1 VSDPATR
8 VAELR
13 ALLERHNELYYVHN
27 QPEISDAEFDA
38 LLLELAALERDHP
51 ELRSPD
57 SPTLRVGGRP
67 AGGFEVTRHL
77 QPMLSLE
84 NAYSE
89 DELRAF
95 HARLCRGLGQPEHA
109 PIPYVAEL
117 KIDGVSLAVTY
128 ERGRLVRGVTRG
140 DGVQGEDVTANVR
153 VIEGLPHRIPGPAP
167 AKMEIRGEVYF
178 PRATFDR
185 LNEER
190 EAAGAVPFANPR
202 NAAAGALRTLDQ
214 ALVARRGLRVFAY
227 QVIVPEG
234 DAPAAPTHAETLERL
249 AAWGCAVEPHWARCD
264 GVAALLDYCHRW
276 RDERRTVPFET
287 DGVVIKLDDV
297 AARAALGATAK
308 SPRWAVAFK
317 FPTEQVTTTL
327 KEIAVN
333 VGRTGAVTPYAI
345 LEPVRLGGTVVQ
357 LATLHNEQEVAR
369 RDIRPG
375 DLVKVEKG
383 GEIIPKVIGPVLEA
397 RPADSTP
404 WRMPATCPFCESAL
418 VRPEGEVIWRCENV
432 SCPARI
438 RRGLEHFA
446 SRRAMNIEGLGESLV
461 DQLVR
466 TGLVKDYADL
476 YALDAQTLAGLE
488 RMGRKSAANLVAEID
503 KSRQAELWRVLHGV
517 GIRHVGE
524 GGARAL
530 ATAFRSID
538 ALQQA
543 SVEAL
548 ATVPDVG
555 EVVARSVRAFLD
567 EPRNVALVD
576 KLRRAGVRMRD
587 EAPADA
593 PSGPGPLAGKTYVI
607 TGTLASMSREAA
619 AAELEALGAKV
630 TGSISRKT
638 SGLIVGHEAGSKLDK
653 ARAAG
658 VPVLDEAAFLALIMK
673 RRDA

>member
-1 VSDPATR
+1 MNDPKTR

-13 ALLERHNELYYVHN
+13 ALLERHTELYYVQN

-38 LLLELAALERDHP
+38 LMLELAALERDHP

-57 SPTLRVGGRP
+57 SPTARVGGRP

-89 DELRAF
+89 EELQAF
-95 HARLCRGLGQPEHA
+95 HARLCRGLGQPEDA

-117 KIDGVSLAVTY
+117 KIDGVSLAATY
-128 ERGRLVRGVTRG
+128 EGGRLVRGVTRG

-153 VIEGLPHRIPGPAP
+153 VIEGLPHRITGSSPAR
-167 AKMEIRGEVYF
+167 MEIRGEVYF

-190 EAAGAVPFANPR
+190 EADGAAPFANPR

-214 ALVARRGLRVFAY
+214 ALVAKRGLRVYAY
-227 QVIVPEG
+227 QVVVPEG
-234 DAPAAPTHAETLERL
+234 DLPAAATHAETLERL
-249 AAWGCAVEPHWARCD
+249 AGWGCAVEPNWERRA

-276 RDERRTVPFET
+276 QDGRRTLPFET

-297 AARAALGATAK
+297 AARITLGATAK

-317 FPTEQVTTTL
+317 FPTEQATTRL
-327 KEIAVN
+327 IRIDVN
-333 VGRTGAVTPYAI
+333 VGRTGAVTPYAV
-345 LEPVRLGGTVVQ
+345 LEPVRLGGTTVQ

-369 RDIRPG
+369 RDIRDG

-383 GEIIPKVIGPVLEA
+383 GEIIPKVIGPVIEA
-397 RPADSTP
+397 RPADSRP
-404 WRMPATCPFCESAL
+404 WQMPTACPFCQSTL
-418 VRPEGEVIWRCENV
+418 LKPEGEVIWRCENV

-446 SRRAMNIEGLGESLV
+446 SRRAMNIEGLGESLI
-461 DQLVR
+461 DQLLRTELVR
-466 TGLVKDYADL
+466 DYADL
-476 YALDAQTLAGLE
+476 YALDAQRLAGLE
-488 RMGRKSAANLVAEID
+488 RMGKKSAANLVAEID
-503 KSRQAELWRVLHGV
+503 KSRQAEVWRLLHGV

-530 ATAFRSID
+530 ARTFRSMD
-538 ALQQA
+538 ALQAA

-567 EPRNVALVD
+567 EPRNVALFD
-576 KLRRAGVRMRD
+576 KLRRAGVRMVD
-587 EAPADA
+587 DAPADTPA
-593 PSGPGPLAGKTYVI
+593 GPGPLAGKTYVI
-607 TGTLASMSREAA
+607 TGTLGSMSREAA
-619 AAELEALGAKV
+619 TAELEALGAKV
-630 TGSISRKT
+630 SGSISRKT
-638 SGLIVGHEAGSKLDK
+638 SGLIVGDEAGTKLDK

-673 RRDA
+673 RPDA

>member
-1 VSDPATR
+1 VNDPQRR

-13 ALLERHNELYYVHN
+13 ALIERHNELYYVAN
-27 QPEISDAEFDA
+27 APEISDAEFDQ
-38 LLLELAALERDHP
+38 LLVELKALEEAHP

-57 SPTLRVGGRP
+57 SPTVRVGGRA

-89 DELRAF
+89 EELRAF
-95 HARLCRGLGQPEHA
+95 HARLCRGLGRPEDA
-109 PIPYVAEL
+109 AIPYVAEL
-117 KIDGVSLAVTY
+117 KIDGVSLAATY
-128 ERGRLVRGVTRG
+128 ESGRLVRGVTRG

-153 VIEGLPHRIPGPAP
+153 VIEGLPHKTAVPAP
-167 AKMEIRGEVYF
+167 KRMEIRGEVYF

-214 ALVARRGLRVFAY
+214 AVVARRGLRVLAY
-227 QVIVPEG
+227 QIVVP
-234 DAPAAPTHAETLERL
+234 DDDVPPAATHAESLELL
-249 AAWGCAVEPHWARCD
+249 AAWGCAVEPNWQRCE
-264 GVAALLDYCHRW
+264 GVEALLAYCHRW
-276 RDERRTVPFET
+276 QDERRTLPFET
-287 DGVVIKLDDV
+287 DGVVIKLNDV
-297 AARAALGATAK
+297 AARATVGATAK

-317 FPTEQVTTTL
+317 FPTEQATTRL
-327 KEIAVN
+327 IRIDVN
-333 VGRTGAVTPYAI
+333 VGRTGAVTPFAV
-345 LEPVRLGGTVVQ
+345 LEPVRLGGTTVQ

-369 RDIRPG
+369 RDIRDG

-383 GEIIPKVIGPVLEA
+383 GEIIPKVLGPVLEA
-397 RPADSTP
+397 RPADSKP
-404 WRMPATCPFCESAL
+404 WQMPTACPFCQTAL
-418 VRPEGEVIWRCENV
+418 VKPEGEVVWRCENV

-438 RRGLEHFA
+438 RRGLQHFA

-466 TGLVKDYADL
+466 TGLVRDYADL
-476 YALDAQTLAGLE
+476 YALDVQTLAGLE
-488 RMGRKSAANLVAEID
+488 RMGKKSAANLVEEIG
-503 KSRQAELWRVLHGV
+503 KSRQAELWRVLHGI

-530 ATAFRSID
+530 ASAFRTMD
-538 ALQQA
+538 ALQRA

-555 EVVARSVRAFLD
+555 EVVAKSVRAFLD
-567 EPRNVALVD
+567 EPRNVALFD
-576 KLRRAGVRMRD
+576 KLRGAGVKMED
-587 EAPADA
+587 EAGPESPA
-593 PSGPGPLAGKTYVI
+593 GPGPLAGKTYVI
-607 TGTLASMSREAA
+607 TGTLESMTREAA
-619 AAELEALGAKV
+619 TEALQALGAKV
-630 TGSISRKT
+630 AGSISRKT
-638 SGLIVGHEAGSKLDK
+638 SGLVVGRDAGTKLDK

-658 VPVLDEAAFLALIMK
+658 VPVLEEAAFLALIMN

>member
-1 VSDPATR
+1 MTDPQTR

-13 ALLERHNELYYVHN
+13 ALLERHNELYYVRN

-51 ELRSPD
+51 ELKSPD
-57 SPTLRVGGRP
+57 SPTVRVGGRP
-67 AGGFEVTRHL
+67 AGGFQVTRHL

-89 DELRAF
+89 EELQAF
-95 HARLCRGLGQPEHA
+95 HARLCRGLGQPEDA

-117 KIDGVSLAVTY
+117 KIDGVSLATTY
-128 ERGRLVRGVTRG
+128 EGGRLVRGVTRG

-153 VIEGLPHRIPGPAP
+153 VIEGLPHRLTGPSP
-167 AKMEIRGEVYF
+167 ARMEIRGEVYF

-190 EAAGAVPFANPR
+190 EADGAVPFANPR

-214 ALVARRGLRVFAY
+214 ALVARRGLRVYAY
-227 QVIVPEG
+227 QVVVPEG
-234 DAPAAPTHAETLERL
+234 DPPPAATHSETLQRL
-249 AAWGCAVEPHWARCD
+249 TEWGCSVESNWKRCA

-276 RDERRTVPFET
+276 QDERRTLPFET

-297 AARAALGATAK
+297 AARATLGATAK

-317 FPTEQVTTTL
+317 FPTEQATTKL
-327 KEIAVN
+327 IRIAVN
-333 VGRTGAVTPYAI
+333 VGRTGAVTPYAV
-345 LEPVRLGGTVVQ
+345 LEPVRLGGTTVQ

-369 RDIRPG
+369 RDIREG

-397 RPADSTP
+397 RPQDSRP
-404 WRMPATCPFCESAL
+404 WQMPTTCPFCETRL
-418 VRPEGEVIWRCENV
+418 VKPEGEVIWRCENV

-466 TGLVKDYADL
+466 TELVRDYADL
-476 YALDAQTLAGLE
+476 YSLDAQTLAGLE
-488 RMGRKSAANLVAEID
+488 RMGKKSAANLVAEID

-530 ATAFRSID
+530 AKTFRSME

-555 EVVARSVRAFLD
+555 DVVARSVRAFLD
-567 EPRNVALVD
+567 EPRNVALFD
-576 KLRRAGVRMRD
+576 KLRRAGVRLVD
-587 EAPADA
+587 ETPAEAPA
-593 PSGPGPLAGKTYVI
+593 GPGPLAGKTYVI
-607 TGTLASMSREAA
+607 TGTLGSMSREAA
-619 AAELEALGAKV
+619 TAALEALGAKV
-630 TGSISRKT
+630 SGSISRKT
-638 SGLIVGHEAGSKLDK
+638 SGLIAGDEAGTKLDK

-673 RRDA
+673 RPDA